1 MFISKE
7 EYRLQQIKMDNL
19 QEENERLVRCVKSW
33 QEENKRLKND
43 LDYEHVEKH
52 KMRQIINSM
61 KKIANKAYGSYES
74 AAKIVKDIQKEL
86 SNT

>member
-7 EYRLQQIKMDNL
+7 EYRLQQIKMENL
-19 QEENERLVRCVKSW
+19 EEENERLARCVKSW
-33 QEENKRLKND
+33 QEESKRLKND

-52 KMRQIINSM
+52 KMRQAINSM

-74 AAKIVKDIQKEL
+74 AVKIVKDIQKEL